1 MAEMVNQTQPHL
13 FQPAPRSADG
23 ARSRDAARDSS
34 NTADSFSGTLEQRM
48 ARTER
53 SDRPAAPEACPHKTP
68 EGVSHKALRPDSSDP
83 AQAPATTAGA
93 ASAAPAQ
100 ATATDADA
108 SPAAGDV
115 SDGFVAVSDE
125 TVLMPAPGVTAPDTA
140 AAPPAEALAAQPA
153 ALAAAPANAA
163 AVSIAAPL
171 MAAQEHLDTD
181 AADTPVELTP
191 DTPGRRPAVALADT
205 TPPSPRSAKGKTGVD
220 LADSAAATAKPA
232 PDQKV
237 DARDSAVRTRGQDF
251 AAQLEARIDRAARP
265 LEFVTPAGTT
275 LPAGNAAAALG
286 SALPLAGA
294 ERAVAPQGALPMH
307 VGTPATSTAW
317 ADAVGNRV
325 LWLVGRDESRAEL
338 ILTPPNLGKLEISLT
353 VSGDTTT
360 AQFMAATPAAREAL
374 ENAMPRLR
382 EMLEQAGV
390 TLTDANVNTT
400 AQDQSGAQ
408 RDGAGHSAHA
418 SRNAVTAATPLPG
431 QSGGWVQGGRGMID
445 TFA

>member
-1 MAEMVNQTQPHL
+1 
-13 FQPAPRSADG
+13 
-23 ARSRDAARDSS
+23 
-34 NTADSFSGTLEQRM
+34 
-48 ARTER
+48 
-53 SDRPAAPEACPHKTP
+53 
-68 EGVSHKALRPDSSDP
+68 
-83 AQAPATTAGA
+83 
-93 ASAAPAQ
+93 
-100 ATATDADA
+100 
-108 SPAAGDV
+108 
-115 SDGFVAVSDE
+115 
-125 TVLMPAPGVTAPDTA
+125 
-140 AAPPAEALAAQPA
+140 
-153 ALAAAPANAA
+153 
-163 AVSIAAPL
+163 
-171 MAAQEHLDTD
+171 
-181 AADTPVELTP
+181 
-191 DTPGRRPAVALADT
+191 
-205 TPPSPRSAKGKTGVD
+205 
-220 LADSAAATAKPA
+220 
-232 PDQKV
+232 
-237 DARDSAVRTRGQDF
+237 
-251 AAQLEARIDRAARP
+251 
-265 LEFVTPAGTT
+265 
-275 LPAGNAAAALG
+275 
-286 SALPLAGA
+286 
-294 ERAVAPQGALPMH
+294 MH

>member
-13 FQPAPRSADG
+13 FQPAPRSADS
-23 ARSRDAARDSS
+23 ARSRDAARDS

-48 ARTER
+48 ARSER
-53 SDRPAAPEACPHKTP
+53 GDRPAPTAAHSNKTPKATPHKASEPGSSDAARAPET
-68 EGVSHKALRPDSSDP
+68 PDSAVNAAPVHPSTVDADTAPESGKTGDLSDGLVTVRDEAALIP
-83 AQAPATTAGA
+83 IAEDAA
-93 ASAAPAQ
+93 ASLP
-100 ATATDADA
+100 
-108 SPAAGDV
+108 P
-115 SDGFVAVSDE
+115 
-125 TVLMPAPGVTAPDTA
+125 
-140 AAPPAEALAAQPA
+140 PPAEALAARPA

-171 MAAQEHLDTD
+171 MAAQDT
-181 AADTPVELTP
+181 ADTNAEAKAGT
-191 DTPGRRPAVALADT
+191 DTPGRHPAIALADT
-205 TPPSPRSAKGKTGVD
+205 AAPSPRAARVKSSAD
-220 LADSAAATAKPA
+220 LADTAADTAKPA
-232 PDQKV
+232 PDQKG
-237 DARDSAVRTRGQDF
+237 DARDTAVRARGQDF
-251 AAQLEARIDRAARP
+251 AAQLEARVDRAARP

-275 LPAGNAAAALG
+275 PPAGNAAAALG

-307 VGTPATSTAW
+307 VGTPATSAAW

-408 RDGAGHSAHA
+408 RDGTGHNAHA
-418 SRNAVTAATPLPG
+418 SRHAATATMPLPG